1 MRELYNRKP
10 RPEYWI
16 DIIHYDLDLKD
27 SVDVNICEMMQE
39 NDQSILTI
47 IRYITAILRLK
58 KQLEKPYSVVTK
70 NHVQVMFRWMEGKQ
84 YKVKTHEKYRA
95 VLKKFYEMIYGN
107 YEVYPDCIYYVFGTV
122 RKGYKN

>member
-1 MRELYNRKP
+1 
-10 RPEYWI
+10 
-16 DIIHYDLDLKD
+16 
-27 SVDVNICEMMQE
+27 MQE

-70 NHVQVMFRWMEGKQ
+70 NHVKVMVRWMESKQ

-122 RKGYKN
+122 REGYKN